1 MRSQYRW
8 VMTVPL
14 MALMAGCSGGYY
26 YDRNAEY
33 KAAEMSPPLELP
45 AQRNQRLYQNAMPV
59 PDASNDFMASDD
71 FEAPRPQSMSSRQ
84 SRQFVESR
92 QAQGQHWLVVNAAP
106 GAIWPRL
113 QSFVTQQGYQVSS
126 VNGNEGRIVTDA
138 GTLSVRQGLRNN
150 SSEVYCQQQDAPNER
165 CLNALTGFLNQQA
178 PEGGVSMVAQNLSR
192 NDRVRLENRGGNWQ
206 LAVALDFPRAWSE
219 FSYQLHN
226 NFANDDRKF
235 VDEDR
240 SQRVFMVRYRPA
252 GDGGSWIPFMGGK
265 PDLKPYRLMI
275 DPEGDSVH
283 MTVTDPQG
291 GKVDPKVARSLLD
304 AVASTLR

>member
-14 MALMAGCSGGYY
+14 MALLAGCGGGYY

-33 KAAEMSPPLELP
+33 KDAEMAAPLELP
-45 AQRNQRLYQNAMPV
+45 AQRNQRAYQNAMPV
-59 PDASNDFMASDD
+59 PDASNDFMPSDD
-71 FEAPRPQSMSSRQ
+71 FEAPRPQSMSSQQ
-84 SRQFVESR
+84 SRQFVEDR
-92 QAQGQHWLVVNAAP
+92 QSQGQHWLVVNAAP
-106 GAIWPRL
+106 GSIWPRL
-113 QSFVTQQGYQVSS
+113 QSFVTQRGYQVTS
-126 VNGNEGRIVTDA
+126 VDGNAGRIVTDA

-165 CLNALTGFLNQQA
+165 CLTALARFLDQKA

-192 NDRVRLENRGGNWQ
+192 NDRVRLENSGGRWQ

-219 FSYQLHN
+219 FSYQLNN
-226 NFANDDRKF
+226 NFANDDRRL

-240 SQRVFMVRYRPA
+240 SQRVFMVRYRRA
-252 GDGGSWIPFMGGK
+252 DEGGSWIPFMGGK
-265 PDLKPYRLMI
+265 PDLRPYRLAVE
-275 DPEGDSVH
+275 PEGDSVR
-283 MTVTDPQG
+283 MRVTDPQG
-291 GKVDPKVARSLLD
+291 ETVDPKIARSLLD